1 MMTGEE
7 VAAAPA
13 AVVAASTEAHRS
25 EATVLDVHDLRVAA
39 AVGQPVDVEAA
50 AAAVVAVVVA
60 VEAEEEVVEEAEVAV
75 VEEAE
80 VAAGVAVAVEVVV
93 QSKPWSNHTGTLA
106 FLWQRRA
113 RRM

>member
-1 MMTGEE
+1 VVAEAVAE
-7 VAAAPA
+7 VVAVDHSEA
-13 AVVAASTEAHRS
+13 AVV
-25 EATVLDVHDLRVAA
+25 
-39 AVGQPVDVEAA
+39 
-50 AAAVVAVVVA
+50 AAVVAVVVA

>member
-1 MMTGEE
+1 M
-7 VAAAPA
+7 AAAAA

-50 AAAVVAVVVA
+50 AAAVVAAVVAVVVA
-60 VEAEEEVVEEAEVAV
+60 VEAEEAVVEEAEVAV

>member
-60 VEAEEEVVEEAEVAV
+60 VVVG
-75 VEEAE
+75 
-80 VAAGVAVAVEVVV
+80 VAAS
-93 QSKPWSNHTGTLA
+93 QRLTLRSSWKSTKA
-106 FLWQRRA
+106 SVNPTNKSFSGLG
-113 RRM
+113 

>member
-1 MMTGEE
+1 M
-7 VAAAPA
+7 AAAPA

-50 AAAVVAVVVA
+50 VVAAVVAVVVA

>member
-1 MMTGEE
+1 MEKI
-7 VAAAPA
+7 
-13 AVVAASTEAHRS
+13 AVLSKPHLKDR
-25 EATVLDVHDLRVAA
+25 
-39 AVGQPVDVEAA
+39 AV
-50 AAAVVAVVVA
+50 
-60 VEAEEEVVEEAEVAV
+60 AEEEV

>member
-1 MMTGEE
+1 M
-7 VAAAPA
+7 AAAPA

-50 AAAVVAVVVA
+50 AAAVVAAVVA
-60 VEAEEEVVEEAEVAV
+60 VVVEAEEAVVEEAEVAV